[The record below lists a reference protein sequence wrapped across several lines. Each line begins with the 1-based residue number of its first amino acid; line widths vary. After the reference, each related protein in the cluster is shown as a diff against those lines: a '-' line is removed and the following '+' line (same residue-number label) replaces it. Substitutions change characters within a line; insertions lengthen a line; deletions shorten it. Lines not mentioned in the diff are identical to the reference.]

1 MTNIADIRTDYI
13 KHQLTKE
20 ATLDNPVEQ
29 FSAWFKEAQSA
40 EVHEV
45 NAMNLATVKSDNR
58 PSSRIVLL
66 KGIED
71 GKFLFYT
78 NYLSNKG
85 KELAANPYAALT
97 FFWKELE
104 RQVRIE
110 GKITFVSKEQSDQY
124 FGSRPR
130 GSQISAATSP
140 QSAAID
146 NRQILEERAA
156 QIESKYASKE
166 VTRPSQWGGYALIP
180 DYIEFWQGRAN
191 RLHDRITYQLEEDQ
205 SWSKLRLAP

>member
-13 KHQLTKE
+13 KYQLTKE
-20 ATLDNPVEQ
+20 STLDNPVEQ
-29 FSAWFKEAQSA
+29 FSAWFQEALIA

-45 NAMNLATVKSDNR
+45 NAMNLATIKSDNR

-66 KGIED
+66 KSVD
-71 GKFLFYT
+71 NGKFLFYS

-85 KELAANPYAALT
+85 KELSNNPYAALT
-97 FFWKELE
+97 FFWSELE

-110 GKITFVSKEQSDQY
+110 GKITLVSKEQSDQY
-124 FGSRPR
+124 FSSRPR

-140 QSAAID
+140 QSAVID
-146 NRQILEERAA
+146 NRKILEERAA
-156 QIESKYASKE
+156 NIESKYASKE

-180 DYIEFWQGRAN
+180 DYMEFWQGRAN
-191 RLHDRITYQLEEDQ
+191 RLHDRIIYQLDEDNDWNK
-205 SWSKLRLAP
+205 SRLAP